1 MPEKF
6 DLFPSLALYERLGVP
21 YVMWSNHGHN
31 NYEGALWTGQVMML
45 ADDTYGDIGHAH
57 ELFHW
62 WIAPEEKRPY
72 PDFALGRQV
81 NGGAKFFT
89 ASGLPLYDRS
99 KYPKRNG
106 GLYNPGW
113 GEETIPIS
121 EAAYQEEFACVA
133 MLCYEAIVND
143 EWEFPGIEWVDGTT
157 VSHFAVWE
165 GGVHDHS
172 EKIAE
177 MANEMGCIGVTAE
190 IVAQYIKDYEREE
203 FYEGLS

>member
-89 ASGLPLYDRS
+89 ASGLPLYDRQVRS
-99 KYPKRNG
+99 ATVASTTQDGARRRFRYPKPPTRRNS
-106 GLYNPGW
+106 P
-113 GEETIPIS
+113 
-121 EAAYQEEFACVA
+121 A
-133 MLCYEAIVND
+133 
-143 EWEFPGIEWVDGTT
+143 
-157 VSHFAVWE
+157 
-165 GGVHDHS
+165 
-172 EKIAE
+172 
-177 MANEMGCIGVTAE
+177 
-190 IVAQYIKDYEREE
+190 
-203 FYEGLS
+203 